1 MSAYIVNSI
10 GPRWECAQHVR
21 AVTPS
26 QWGLKVSFVIILL
39 FFSVLDSAVL
49 VNWKS
54 LQPCRIRA

>member
-1 MSAYIVNSI
+1 MNAYIVNSI
-10 GPRWECAQHVR
+10 GPGWECAQQVR
-21 AVTPS
+21 AVTAS
-26 QWGLKVSFVIILL
+26 HWGLKVNVVIILL